1 METKKVVDQR
11 KEDLDQGLGTSENL
25 EEDAK
30 SIFKALKAQNFQL
43 TVSQIIENMFASS
56 GNLHLQFFLTYSQ
69 NNDSYVTVYRLS
81 CWQAKC

>member
-1 METKKVVDQR
+1 MLRIKMETKKVIDQR
-11 KEDLDQGLGTSENL
+11 TEDLDQGLGTSENL

-56 GNLHLQFFLTYSQ
+56 GNLHLQLLL
-69 NNDSYVTVYRLS
+69 N
-81 CWQAKC
+81 

>member
-1 METKKVVDQR
+1 MLRIKMETKKVIDQR

-56 GNLHLQFFLTYSQ
+56 GNLHLQLLL
-69 NNDSYVTVYRLS
+69 N
-81 CWQAKC
+81 

>member
-1 METKKVVDQR
+1 METKKVIDQR

-56 GNLHLQFFLTYSQ
+56 GNLHLQLLL
-69 NNDSYVTVYRLS
+69 N
-81 CWQAKC
+81 